1 MCQQRLALAPARKYF
16 FSGVKYLCTS
26 DFMMNLSRAMRI
38 QEESASRLILEWTG
52 EEVRLVGA
60 ADCSYDRE
68 GTRIGA
74 AAVVMTLPGLEIVET
89 AQAVRRVAMPYIPG
103 FLSLREGPAYFDV
116 LRKLSHQ
123 PDVMLFDGNGI
134 AHPRRMG
141 LASYVGLKLDRPSIG
156 CAKTAFFPFRAPA
169 ERRGACTIYKS
180 NNGEKVGFCLRTRAG
195 VRPVFVSP
203 GHRIDLR
210 LARKVVL
217 DCSRFRI
224 PEPLREAHRLSREV
238 F

>member
-1 MCQQRLALAPARKYF
+1 MINLA
-16 FSGVKYLCTS
+16 
-26 DFMMNLSRAMRI
+26 RAIRV

-52 EEVRLVGA
+52 GEVRLVGG
-60 ADCSYDRE
+60 ADCAFDRE
-68 GTRIGA
+68 ERLIGA
-74 AAVVMTLPGLEIVET
+74 VAVVLTFPGLEVVET
-89 AQAVRRVAMPYIPG
+89 ARAVRRVALPYIPG

-116 LRKLSHQ
+116 LRKIVNP
-123 PDVMLFDGNGI
+123 PDVWLFDGNGI

-141 LASYVGLKLDRPSIG
+141 LASYVGLTLDQPSIG

-169 ERRGACTIYKS
+169 AKRGSATVYK
-180 NNGEKVGFCLRTRAG
+180 NAKGEPVGLCLRTRAG

-203 GHRIDLR
+203 GHRVDLG

-217 DCSRFRI
+217 ACSRLRI
-224 PEPLREAHRLSREV
+224 PEPLREAHRLSRSV